1 MFRGAAAINID
12 AKGRIAMPISFRDLL
27 MGRSEPSINPQL
39 VVTIDTEEPCL
50 LIYPLAEW
58 DLIQRKLEQLPS
70 FNPTARR
77 IQRLLIGHATDL
89 ELDANGR
96 ILLPAL
102 LREYAQLD
110 KKIMLLGQGKKIE
123 LWSESLWNARRE
135 TYLQA
140 NSNTEELPELLH
152 QLSL

>member
-12 AKGRIAMPISFRDLL
+12 IKGRMAMPVRFRDLFI
-27 MGRSEPSINPQL
+27 GNADAGINPQL

-50 LIYPLAEW
+50 LIYPLIEW
-58 DLIQRKLEQLPS
+58 DLIQQKLEQLPS
-70 FNPTARR
+70 FNPAARR

-110 KKIMLLGQGKKIE
+110 KKVILLGQGKKIE
-123 LWSESLWNARRE
+123 LWSELLWNARRE

-140 NSNTEELPELLH
+140 NSNAEELPELLH